1 MSKKL
6 IRPTDEED
14 LLITAAASND
24 ADNVPLTDDEWNRV
38 KATVKRG
45 PGRPMGSG
53 TKAQV
58 TLRLD
63 VEVIEALRATGTGW
77 QTRANDILRK
87 GVHR

>member
-38 KATVKRG
+38 RATVKRG

-87 GVHR
+87 GIHR